1 MTICIGLCVYN
12 NEFGLPYIF
21 KNIERIQ
28 TLFKEKIKIIIAYD
42 ESPDTSL
49 GFIMSKLDSFDIH
62 ILKNEYKVEYPF
74 KIGYICD
81 ARNLILNYIRNFFPE
96 THYLMMM
103 DSNEY
108 ACVGD
113 INLETLEEA
122 LEREKEWDSISFD
135 REAGYYDYWAL
146 SFDPFIYSIF
156 HTNNVELVVEQK
168 KEWFSKLLLEHKHSN
183 YKFIPVYS
191 AFNGFAIYK
200 WDIFQD
206 FNYSYHIDIS
216 LFPSKLLLKQVEL
229 TKTPLL
235 PIFENA
241 YDCEHRYFHLQA
253 IKTKNARI
261 VIYPKSIFSKFTGEK
276 KKDCRGPC

>member
-1 MTICIGLCVYN
+1 MQVCIGLCVYN
-12 NEFGLPYIF
+12 NEFGLPYVF

-28 TLFKEKIKIIIAYD
+28 SLFQEKIHIIIAYD
-42 ESPDTSL
+42 ESHDTSL
-49 GFIMSKLDSFDIH
+49 GFIMSKLDSFNIH
-62 ILKNEYKVEYPF
+62 ILKNQYKVEYPF
-74 KIGYICD
+74 KTGYICD
-81 ARNLILNYIRNFFPE
+81 ARNLILNYIRNFLPD

-113 INLETLEEA
+113 INLKTLEEA
-122 LEREKEWDSISFD
+122 LIREKEWDSISFD
-135 REAGYYDYWAL
+135 REAGYYDFWAL

-168 KEWFSKLLLEHKHSN
+168 KEWFSKIMKLSRQNSN
-183 YKFIPVYS
+183 EFIPVYS

-200 WDIFQD
+200 WDIFQSCD
-206 FNYSYHIDIS
+206 YSYHINIS
-216 LFPSKLLLKQVEL
+216 LFPSELLEKQVEI

-235 PIFENA
+235 LLFENA
-241 YDCEHRYFHLQA
+241 YDCEHRHFHLKA
-253 IKTKNARI
+253 IREKNARI
-261 VIYPKSIFSKFTGEK
+261 VIYPKSIFAKFTGEK